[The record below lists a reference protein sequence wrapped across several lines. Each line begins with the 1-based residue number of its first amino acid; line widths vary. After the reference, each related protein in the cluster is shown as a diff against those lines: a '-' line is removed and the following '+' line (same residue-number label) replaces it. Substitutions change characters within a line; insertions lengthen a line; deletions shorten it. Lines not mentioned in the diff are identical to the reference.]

1 MFIILDFEEGLYQMN
16 KVKAF
21 FYLLTGSMAVFTTAA
36 ATEIVSYS
44 QEEMAQFLEKFPE
57 LNECTVGQQEE
68 ALAFYKKTEAVQ
80 KILAEA
86 SQAIE
91 TSNGEGVQE
100 KISEAADIL
109 QQMAEH

>member
-1 MFIILDFEEGLYQMN
+1 MN
-16 KVKAF
+16 KIKAF
-21 FYLLTGSMAVFTTAA
+21 FYLLAGSMAVFTAAA
-36 ATEIVSYS
+36 ATEVVSYS
-44 QEEMAQFLEKFPE
+44 QEEMVEFLEKFPE
-57 LNECTVGQQEE
+57 LNECAVEQQEE

-91 TSNGEGVQE
+91 TSNEEAVQE
-100 KISEAADIL
+100 KILEAAAIL